1 MENKFIITPKKEK
14 TTTITIRINENTN
27 NILEE
32 ISLKSGRSRNEI
44 INLALKFALDNME
57 FAEE

>member
-1 MENKFIITPKKEK
+1 MENKFIITPKNEK
-14 TTTITIRINENTN
+14 TTTITVRINEKTN

-32 ISLKSGRSRNEI
+32 LSLKSGRSRNEI

-57 FAEE
+57 LADE

>member
-1 MENKFIITPKKEK
+1 MENKFIITPKNEK
-14 TTTITIRINENTN
+14 TTTITVRINESTN
-27 NILEE
+27 KILEE

-57 FAEE
+57 LSEE

>member
-1 MENKFIITPKKEK
+1 MENKFIITPKNER
-14 TTTITIRINENTN
+14 TTTITIRIDESTN
-27 NILEE
+27 NVLED

-57 FAEE
+57 LSEN